1 MVAALCKELIMRKE
15 EAIGSE
21 LQTIYLGGGTP
32 SILTYDELKQLF
44 DTIYSYYKVSPTA
57 EITIECNP
65 DDFFRLH
72 TPLRGCCVS

>member
-15 EAIGSE
+15 EAISSE

-44 DTIYSYYKVSPTA
+44 DPRYSYYKVSPTA
-57 EITIECNP
+57 EITIE
-65 DDFFRLH
+65 
-72 TPLRGCCVS
+72 